1 MKITK
6 YILVFSSALVLQS
19 CFVAKNYEKPNLKT
33 EDLYRTEV
41 VAKDSSSMADMSWKE
56 LFKDPLLQGYIDKG
70 LQNNF
75 DIRTAMQN
83 IAATEASLKQRKA
96 GYFPTL
102 SANGS
107 WTHQELSKNSQY
119 LGMSNTS
126 VDQYQLSGNLSLE
139 ADIWGK
145 IRSNKRAANAQYLQS
160 IAANQAVKTQVITGI
175 ASLYYQLLALD
186 AQLVIAEQSITN
198 RDESVE
204 TIRALKDAGQVTEV
218 AVKQTEAQ
226 KYATLLIIEDIKYN
240 IIVLENAMSILLG
253 DHAQTINRS
262 TFETQELNPE
272 ISLGI
277 PALLLSKRPD
287 VMAAEY
293 GLVSAFELVNVSRS
307 NFYPSLTLTAS
318 GGFQSFEL
326 NDLINSNSVFSNI
339 IGGITQPIFNQRQIK
354 SQHEIAK
361 ANQEKALIYF
371 EKALKTAGK
380 EVSDAL
386 ANYENETTKFAIRQQ
401 QVDALKIASEYS
413 EELLTYGMAN
423 YLEVLTS
430 KDNALNSELSLVD
443 NRFKQF
449 DAIIKLYRALGGGWE

>member
-6 YILVFSSALVLQS
+6 YIFVFSSALVLQS

-41 VAKDSSSMADMSWKE
+41 VAKDTTSMADMSWQE
-56 LFKDPLLQGYIDKG
+56 LFNDPLLQEHIHKG

-75 DIRTAMQN
+75 DIRTALQN
-83 IAATEASLKQRKA
+83 IAAAESSLRQRKT

-102 SANGS
+102 AANGS

-119 LGMSNTS
+119 SGMSGS
-126 VDQYQLSGNLSLE
+126 VDQYQLSANLSWE

-145 IRSNKRAANAQYLQS
+145 IRSNKRAANAQFLQS

-175 ASLYYQLLALD
+175 ASLYYQLMALD
-186 AQLVIAEQSITN
+186 AQLIIAEQSIIN
-198 RDESVE
+198 RNESIE

-240 IIVLENAMSILLG
+240 IIILENSLSILLG
-253 DHAQTINRS
+253 DSAQTIARN
-262 TFETQELNPE
+262 TLEKQTLMPA
-272 ISLGI
+272 IDLGV

-287 VMAAEY
+287 VIAAEY

-326 NDLINSNSVFSNI
+326 SELINSNSLFSNI
-339 IGGITQPIFNQRQIK
+339 IGGIAQPIFNQRKIK

-386 ANYENETTKFAIRQQ
+386 ANYKNETAKLIIREQ
-401 QVDALKIASEYS
+401 QVKALKIASDYS
-413 EELLTYGMAN
+413 EELLNYGMAN

-430 KDNALNSELSLVD
+430 KDNALNSELNLVD
-443 NRFKQF
+443 NKFKQF
-449 DAIIKLYRALGGGWE
+449 DAIIKLYKALGGGWE

>member
-1 MKITK
+1 MKFTK

-41 VAKDSSSMADMSWKE
+41 VAKDSSSMADLSWSE
-56 LFKDPLLQGYIDKG
+56 LFKDPLLQGYINKG

-83 IAATEASLKQRKA
+83 IAAAESSLRQRKA

-102 SANGS
+102 GANGT

-119 LGMSNTS
+119 PGMSGS
-126 VDQYQLSGNLSLE
+126 VDQYQLSANLSWE

-145 IRSNKRAANAQYLQS
+145 IRSNKRAANAQFLQS
-160 IAANQAVKTQVITGI
+160 IAVNQAVKTQVITGI
-175 ASLYYQLLALD
+175 ASLYYQLMTLD
-186 AQLVIAEQSITN
+186 AQLIIAEQSITN

-226 KYATLLIIEDIKYN
+226 KFATLLIIEDIKYN
-240 IIVLENAMSILLG
+240 IIVLENSLSILLG
-253 DHAQTINRS
+253 ESSQSISRS
-262 TFETQELNPE
+262 TLDEQELNPE
-272 ISLGI
+272 ITLGI

-307 NFYPSLTLTAS
+307 SFYPSLTLTAS

-326 NDLINSNSVFSNI
+326 SDLINSNSLFSNI

-371 EKALKTAGK
+371 DKVLKTAGK

-386 ANYENETTKFAIRQQ
+386 ANYENETTKFSIRQQ
-401 QVDALKIASEYS
+401 QVEALKIAAEYS

-443 NRFKQF
+443 NKFKQF
-449 DAIIKLYRALGGGWE
+449 DAIIKLYKALGGGWE